1 MKKNDV
7 KRTFTS
13 SDIAAEE
20 KKKHVQTNGT
30 ETTEPNS

>member
-20 KKKHVQTNGT
+20 KKKTRADRWH
-30 ETTEPNS
+30 